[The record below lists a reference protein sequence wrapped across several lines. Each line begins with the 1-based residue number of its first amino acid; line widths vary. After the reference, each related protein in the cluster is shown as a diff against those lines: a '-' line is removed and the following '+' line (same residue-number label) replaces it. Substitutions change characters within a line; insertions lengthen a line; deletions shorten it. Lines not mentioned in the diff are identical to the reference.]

1 MNRAKEISR
10 HRPFRLFAIFIV
22 STVLFTGCVSVNQN
36 IRQIDE
42 LESAKENPTI
52 LLMPPDIR
60 YYLLTA
66 GGVTEPHAEWTDA
79 AQQNFSEAVQN
90 YAKSIG
96 TDLVVM
102 DDEDMTPVEI
112 EYSKL
117 HGAVGFTV
125 MANHFGTLKLPTK
138 NGDFDWSLGPGISEV
153 ALDYDADYGLFV
165 FYRDEQA
172 SGGRVAVAVLAAIAG
187 GGVSTG
193 AEYGFASLVDL
204 KTGDIVWFNRVTVGS
219 GELRDPKGAVTAVNA
234 LFKDLPTNQ

>member
-1 MNRAKEISR
+1 MNRPIEVSQY
-10 HRPFRLFAIFIV
+10 RLFRKIALFTASAVFI
-22 STVLFTGCVSVNQN
+22 TGCVSVNQN
-36 IRQIDE
+36 ISQIDE
-42 LESAKENPTI
+42 LESVKEKPTI

-60 YYLLTA
+60 YYLVTA

-79 AQQNFSEAVQN
+79 AQQNFSKAVQD

-102 DDEDMTPVEI
+102 DDADMSPAEI

-138 NGDFDWSLGPGISEV
+138 NGEFDWSLGPGIHEV
-153 ALDYDADYGLFV
+153 AEDYDADYGLFV